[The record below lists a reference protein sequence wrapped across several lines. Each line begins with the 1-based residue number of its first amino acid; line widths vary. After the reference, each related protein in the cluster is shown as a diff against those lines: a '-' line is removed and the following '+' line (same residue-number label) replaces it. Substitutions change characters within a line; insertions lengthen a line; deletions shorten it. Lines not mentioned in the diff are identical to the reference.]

1 MSNVFSKFS
10 ELESKHKAFIN
21 LVLKPLLSLIV
32 FLSIGYYTMWLS
44 TNYVRQDQFLKLI
57 DTQNEKFFQQENK
70 TKNQFDNVQNKLEII
85 INQQTIFN
93 EQIKTFN
100 TLLANYQKQYD
111 NLYERVLYLERT
123 RKDQR

>member
-1 MSNVFSKFS
+1 
-10 ELESKHKAFIN
+10 
-21 LVLKPLLSLIV
+21 
-32 FLSIGYYTMWLS
+32 MWLS

-123 RKDQR
+123 RKAER